1 MKSLLLLSFIP
12 KKLEVHNVIYTISDP
27 WSYSNEFSFIFYL
40 FYFSTVIFL
49 QDYFQSLLKKWIE
62 TAQKDFCKFL
72 SCFYLFVCLLL
83 RLRVVFLLKY
93 LSKKKKKKTDLILL
107 ADYVFIYLLKT
118 FDCKVMLAITYSC
131 RVDSFLVHSATS
143 WCISKATQGLHK
155 VVPSLKYFQ
164 GVDKIVVVDNNPQ
177 VL

>member
-1 MKSLLLLSFIP
+1 MNRNCTKGFLQISQLLLFICLFAF
-12 KKLEVHNVIYTISDP
+12 KTEGGISA
-27 WSYSNEFSFIFYL
+27 EIF
-40 FYFSTVIFL
+40 V
-49 QDYFQSLLKKWIE
+49 
-62 TAQKDFCKFL
+62 
-72 SCFYLFVCLLL
+72 
-83 RLRVVFLLKY
+83 
-93 LSKKKKKKTDLILL
+93 KKKKKKTDLILL

-118 FDCKVMLAITYSC
+118 FDCKVMLVITYSC